1 MCAETLIAS
10 SSCGEGGGGSLG
22 TNSTDPG
29 KCGSQ
34 KGHEVATG
42 GAPVP
47 PAKHQV
53 TWSRKTVQM
62 RHDDDAAPRRST
74 THNHRLENAG
84 CASSI
89 GPKHNPVR
97 CCAPQSVLAAA
108 RRTGSRREPGY
119 ANTNIDV
126 GWRDKHAKLEEQHGW
141 CHQRV
146 RAPLAQAGRGT
157 RVNSCLGPYVKDVQA
172 DLLLLGEQ
180 RDNFSNSQMCH
191 GDDHAAAHILVVP
204 ATTHATAS
212 SDYTQTPTHCRP
224 QVAQVDLRAVEV
236 EAKQV
241 EPAVGTARGTLKAPL
256 WSPRGCGSRWST
268 RTVCA
273 GVRCACA
280 RHRPRTR
287 ASCVGACTVGL
298 PALRRADECRCRVK
312 HPRHTPLTQRQQL
325 IADNQQQV
333 SSLET

>member
-1 MCAETLIAS
+1 MPDAPVAS
-10 SSCGEGGGGSLG
+10 AP
-22 TNSTDPG
+22 STTRSAAVPPNPFWLLQG
-29 KCGSQ
+29 ALEAAGSQ
-34 KGHEVATG
+34 GMPTPTSTSVGATNTPNWRNNTG
-42 GAPVP
+42 GA
-47 PAKHQV
+47 
-53 TWSRKTVQM
+53 
-62 RHDDDAAPRRST
+62 
-74 THNHRLENAG
+74 
-84 CASSI
+84 I
-89 GPKHNPVR
+89 
-97 CCAPQSVLAAA
+97 SVSEHPWHK
-108 RRTGSRREPGY
+108 RGG
-119 ANTNIDV
+119 
-126 GWRDKHAKLEEQHGW
+126 
-141 CHQRV
+141 
-146 RAPLAQAGRGT
+146 GT
-157 RVNSCLGPYVKDVQA
+157 RVNSCLRPYVKDVQA

-204 ATTHATAS
+204 ATTHTTAS
-212 SDYTQTPTHCRP
+212 SDYTQTPTHRRP

-241 EPAVGTARGTLKAPL
+241 EPAVCSARGTLKAPL